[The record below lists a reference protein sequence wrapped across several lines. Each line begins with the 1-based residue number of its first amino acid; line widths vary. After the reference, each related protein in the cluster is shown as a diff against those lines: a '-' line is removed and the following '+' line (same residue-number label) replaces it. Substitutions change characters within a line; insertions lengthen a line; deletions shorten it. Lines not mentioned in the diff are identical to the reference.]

1 MADELRRLYLEPTS
15 RCNLNCAMCF
25 RKSWVDEEAG
35 DMDEATFRAVLAHLP
50 PGVETLFFGGMGE
63 PLFHPHIT
71 DMVRA
76 ASAAGLA
83 SCHNHRPFLRPGFRL
98 LSQTEIGGFRHRHHL
113 QIQVPAAR
121 LQIF

>member
-50 PGVETLFFGGMGE
+50 PGVETLFSGAWGSRSFIRTSRIWCAR
-63 PLFHPHIT
+63 PLPP
-71 DMVRA
+71 V
-76 ASAAGLA
+76 
-83 SCHNHRPFLRPGFRL
+83 C
-98 LSQTEIGGFRHRHHL
+98 
-113 QIQVPAAR
+113 VPNW
-121 LQIF
+121 